1 MSADTSELDGLAQS
15 FRKIPALMVPKM
27 RGVVAKSA
35 LNTKN
40 AMRKDARGSRHFKA
54 LAPTI
59 GYDLRVKEFFGDA
72 VIEAEIGPSNSSGG
86 FGGDGGGG
94 SATGGGGASLAGIA
108 YFGTSRPG
116 GGTVRNPEDA
126 MLEEAANFYEFAFK
140 ATEGLL

>member
-1 MSADTSELDGLAQS
+1 MSADASELDGLARA
-15 FRKIPALMVPKM
+15 FREIPALMVPKL

-40 AMRKDARGSRHFKA
+40 AMRKDAQSSRHFKQ

-59 GYDLRVKEFFGDA
+59 SYDLKVHTFGGDG
-72 VIEAEIGPSNSSGG
+72 VIEAEIGPS
-86 FGGDGGGG
+86 GGG
-94 SATGGGGASLAGIA
+94 SASLAGIA
-108 YFGTSRPG
+108 YFGTSKPG

-126 MLEEAANFYEFAFK
+126 MLEEAPNFYEYAFK

>member
-1 MSADTSELDGLAQS
+1 VSADASELDGLAKA
-15 FRKIPALMVPKM
+15 FRAIPAAMVPKM

-40 AMRKDARGSRHFKA
+40 AMRKDAQSSRHFKQ

-59 GYDLRVKEFFGDA
+59 SYDLKVHEFGGDG
-72 VIEAEIGPSNSSGG
+72 VIEAEIGPTP
-86 FGGDGGGG
+86 GG
-94 SATGGGGASLAGIA
+94 SGSLAGIA
-108 YFGTSRPG
+108 YYGTSRPG

-126 MLEEAANFYEFAFK
+126 MLEEAPNFYEYAFK

>member
-1 MSADTSELDGLAQS
+1 MSVDASELDGLARD
-15 FRKIPALMVPKM
+15 FVKIPAAMVPKL

-40 AMRKDARGSRHFKA
+40 IMRKDASGSQHFKQ

-59 GYDLRVKEFFGDA
+59 SYDLKVHGFGGDG
-72 VIEAEIGPSNSSGG
+72 VIEAEIGPS
-86 FGGDGGGG
+86 GGG
-94 SATGGGGASLAGIA
+94 SASLAGIA

-126 MLEEAANFYEFAFK
+126 MLEEAPNFYEFAFR

>member
-1 MSADTSELDGLAQS
+1 MSVDASDLDGLARS

-40 AMRKDARGSRHFKA
+40 IMRKDVQMSRHFKGKKKPG
-54 LAPTI
+54 LDRTI
-59 GYDLRVKEFFGDA
+59 DYDLKVLGFGGDA
-72 VIEAEIGPSNSSGG
+72 VIEAEIGPNRANGVAAG
-86 FGGDGGGG
+86 
-94 SATGGGGASLAGIA
+94 LAGIA

-126 MLEEAANFYEFAFK
+126 MLEEAPNFYEFAFK